1 MRSIVTANA
10 ATFVHH
16 IERLPEKNGLKTSWA
31 WTIAVGRR
39 GAGMGGGAESMRIKV
54 YGGTVPN
61 DGDSLCATCRY
72 SRITRGRRID
82 EEIVFCEASHLRTT
96 WITFKVTSC
105 SEYSDQSQ
113 PTCFELMQ
121 QAWILQPASRKQPA
135 GFVRASDLREEEFS
149 KYMADLREHE
159 DP

>member
-1 MRSIVTANA
+1 
-10 ATFVHH
+10 
-16 IERLPEKNGLKTSWA
+16 
-31 WTIAVGRR
+31 
-39 GAGMGGGAESMRIKV
+39 MRIKV

-61 DGDSLCATCRY
+61 DRDSLCATCRY

-82 EEIVFCEASHLRTT
+82 EEIVFCDASHIGVAR
-96 WITFKVTSC
+96 ITFKVTSC

-135 GFVRASDLREEEFS
+135 GRLRDAGCRIQACCINS
-149 KYMADLREHE
+149 RKLGWR
-159 DP
+159 